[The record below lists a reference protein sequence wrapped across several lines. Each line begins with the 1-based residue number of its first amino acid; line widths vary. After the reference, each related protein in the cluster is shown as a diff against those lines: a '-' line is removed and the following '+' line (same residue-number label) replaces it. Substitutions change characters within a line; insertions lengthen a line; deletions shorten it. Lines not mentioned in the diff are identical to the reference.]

1 MAGLLTTS
9 QLNDYKYPFSEILQQ
24 SVLVCGR
31 LTWVKYQLSENFK
44 MFFSFHQ
51 FSVNNT
57 FALME
62 FYMVWNTSTTNDFPN
77 VARGL
82 KIKILASNLFL

>member
-1 MAGLLTTS
+1 
-9 QLNDYKYPFSEILQQ
+9 
-24 SVLVCGR
+24 
-31 LTWVKYQLSENFK
+31 

-57 FALME
+57 FDIME
-62 FYMVWNTSTTNDFPN
+62 FYMVCNTSTTNDFPN

-82 KIKILASNLFL
+82 KIKFWHPIYFFEESD